1 MANDLVLEALEEE
14 LSAAA
19 RAKGLIRPV
28 PHRCLAAT
36 GGVRGP
42 KLLQRRTARAGRDED
57 LTQPMPTEIAIK
69 LSANSHVDL
78 QGIPE
83 ELCQGIPCSHY
94 PKNPARVPLNRARP
108 QPAKL
113 GGADELTAGWADR
126 PGSLGRLHL
135 EGDQGARIG

>member
-19 RAKGLIRPV
+19 RAKGLIRLV
-28 PHRCLAAT
+28 PDRCLAAT

-69 LSANSHVDL
+69 LSANSHIDL
-78 QGIPE
+78 RGTPE
-83 ELCQGIPCSHY
+83 KTLPGHSLFPLPEKHRLRSVKKGTAAFERERPR
-94 PKNPARVPLNRARP
+94 PA
-108 QPAKL
+108 
-113 GGADELTAGWADR
+113 
-126 PGSLGRLHL
+126 
-135 EGDQGARIG
+135 